1 MNKISRTSPCPCGS
15 GKKYKNCCLKQEIA
29 LLPKKSGHAIEQLS
43 EVHVN
48 KILSIDDTIG
58 TGLATLL
65 AKNLKLSDIV
75 FPEKGKRRNSDME
88 VLPKLMNLLGN
99 DIKVMPMSD
108 GSVQFKTKGGIII
121 LEP

>member
-1 MNKISRTSPCPCGS
+1 MEKVHRNEKCPCGS

-29 LLPKKSGHAIEQLS
+29 LMPKKRGDAIKGMS
-43 EVHVN
+43 ELNVN

-75 FPEKGKRRNSDME
+75 FPEKEKRRDSDME
-88 VLPKLMNLLGN
+88 VLPSLINLFGN
-99 DIKVMPMSD
+99 NIKVIPMPD
-108 GSVQFKTKGGIII
+108 GSVQFKTNNGIVI